1 MYVHINLYLSFPR
14 DCSKILKSF
23 ISCLN
28 VVEIK
33 SIRGCT
39 ASEALCPFLLK
50 INHMYSSLNYLL
62 TKKSVISIVYTD

>member
-1 MYVHINLYLSFPR
+1 MKTVQRYSNLSYLV
-14 DCSKILKSF
+14 
-23 ISCLN
+23 N

-62 TKKSVISIVYTD
+62 TKKVS